1 MPGGHFMLTISG
13 TVAFD
18 SIRTP
23 LGSHSKLLGGSGMF
37 ASVAASLF
45 AQPYLVSIIGQDF
58 NPDYLAFLT
67 SRKIDLSGIK
77 RSDGLTFHWSGF
89 YEKDMGQAHTL
100 ATDLNVLLEFDPLV
114 PTAAHNSRVVL
125 MGNFDPAL
133 QKKAILQFKKP
144 ELVVVDTMNFWI
156 ENSIDD
162 VRAML
167 ALADVLILNDQELR
181 LLTGVDNVIKALPEA
196 IALGPKRIVVKKG
209 EHGAL
214 MYNGSDYF
222 MCPAVPI
229 TELVDP
235 TGAGDT
241 FAGAFSGYLSTVP
254 VWDELAFRRAVIYGI
269 LVSSHT
275 VQGFSVDGI
284 KSLTLDK
291 LEAAFET
298 YKSRS
303 MLPTSL

>member
-1 MPGGHFMLTISG
+1 
-13 TVAFD
+13 
-18 SIRTP
+18 
-23 LGSHSKLLGGSGMF
+23 
-37 ASVAASLF
+37 
-45 AQPYLVSIIGQDF
+45 
-58 NPDYLAFLT
+58 
-67 SRKIDLSGIK
+67 
-77 RSDGLTFHWSGF
+77 
-89 YEKDMGQAHTL
+89 
-100 ATDLNVLLEFDPLV
+100 
-114 PTAAHNSRVVL
+114 
-125 MGNFDPAL
+125 
-133 QKKAILQFKKP
+133 LQFKKP

-196 IALGPKRIVVKKG
+196 VALGPKRIVVKKG

-284 KSLTLDK
+284 KSLTLDH
-291 LEAAFET
+291 LEKAFET

-303 MLPTSL
+303 MLPNSL